1 MIWSTDGIYLIFRI
15 RIILLAGFAFL
26 YILSPF
32 DIIPEMAF
40 GIFGFIDDILVFG
53 LFVMYA
59 TILFRNFVTQGGME
73 VN

>member
-15 RIILLAGFAFL
+15 RIILLDGFAFL

-40 GIFGFIDDILVFG
+40 GIFGLIDDILVFG